1 MLFSTERYGISWTEG
16 CKFFRTKRY
25 EVCVE
30 PCKKGRT
37 EILRDGV
44 DTYIFIGTT
53 KIIVSRRIEDQ
64 EPNSDFV
71 K

>member
-1 MLFSTERYGISWTEG
+1 MLFRTERYEISWEKG

-30 PCKKGRT
+30 PCNKGRT
-37 EILRDGV
+37 EILRDDV

-53 KIIVSRRIEDQ
+53 KIIVSRRIDNQ
-64 EPNSDFV
+64 ELNSDFV
-71 K
+71 A